1 FFFSSRRRH
10 TRFSRDWSS
19 DVCSSDLDAR
29 RQGDDVQIH
38 PIKAWRRQS
47 PTMFLPHREQD
58 GQFQPI
64 TDSSD
69 ATRLQASLELES
81 LHRQPLLDY
90 WDRLFQDASRAL
102 SEQNEAGIADL
113 KEQVLQVLISR
124 DPRILDLARRYLSL
138 EDLLAIR

>member
-1 FFFSSRRRH
+1 GVQGGHGLIQLRTAGATDAMVGNSFRLVCPFLSDLDTVACFALNPARHSRVTLDRIRQ
-10 TRFSRDWSS
+10 TTQ
-19 DVCSSDLDAR
+19 VMLDAR

-38 PIKAWRRQS
+38 PVKAWRQQS
-47 PTMFLPHREQD
+47 PTMFLPHTEQD
-58 GQFQPI
+58 GQFQPT

-102 SEQNEAGIADL
+102 SEQ
-113 KEQVLQVLISR
+113 
-124 DPRILDLARRYLSL
+124 
-138 EDLLAIR
+138 